1 MQGICKS
8 AHLKHNLVVKQS
20 STSSISDSRQ
30 KKPAPVSLG
39 QTWQW
44 NKNRAYKTVNGET
57 MGNEFPGAGGSF
69 A

>member
-1 MQGICKS
+1 M
-8 AHLKHNLVVKQS
+8 
-20 STSSISDSRQ
+20 
-30 KKPAPVSLG
+30 SLG